1 MKPSRY
7 LLSAAIAGIV
17 AGGAAAKVMA
27 SDSSG
32 ATSAD
37 QSNGKSNGK
46 KIKCYNTCTGK
57 GACKTAKHACKG
69 QNGCEGEGKPVLM
82 SAADCT
88 KGGGLTKEPKAPDFP
103 MPPATKP
110 SGI

>member
-17 AGGAAAKVMA
+17 AGGAAAKVIA

-37 QSNGKSNGK
+37 QNNDK

-57 GACKTAKHACKG
+57 GACKTATHACKG
-69 QNGCEGEGKPVLM
+69 QNGCEGDGKVVLM
-82 SAADCT
+82 SATDCT
-88 KGGGLTKEPKAPDFP
+88 QGGGLIKKPQTPAFP
-103 MPPATKP
+103 MPPVKP
-110 SGI
+110 SSGT